1 MENNQEVKKFKTKA
15 EYVQLM
21 KREFCEVE
29 SIMENVA
36 ELKAQAK
43 EAGYDATLLAKIA
56 KSMAENRVDEVLEK
70 NEIFASLVQE
80 VREIESE
87 RRYSTKKVY

>member
-1 MENNQEVKKFKTKA
+1 MTQEVKKTKA
-15 EYVQLM
+15 ELVEAM

-36 ELKAQAK
+36 ELKAQAM

-70 NEIFASLVQE
+70 NEIFATLVEE
-80 VREIESE
+80 VR
-87 RRYSTKKVY
+87 STY

>member
-1 MENNQEVKKFKTKA
+1 MENQEVKKTKA
-15 EYVQLM
+15 ELVEAM

-36 ELKAQAK
+36 ELKGQAK

-70 NEIFASLVQE
+70 NEIFATLVEE
-80 VREIESE
+80 VRNS
-87 RRYSTKKVY
+87 

>member
-1 MENNQEVKKFKTKA
+1 MTEEVKKTKA
-15 EYVQLM
+15 ELVEAM

-70 NEIFASLVQE
+70 NEIFANLVQE
-80 VREIESE
+80 VREN
-87 RRYSTKKVY
+87 

>member
-1 MENNQEVKKFKTKA
+1 MENQEVKKTKA
-15 EYVQLM
+15 EFVQAM
-21 KREFCEVE
+21 KREFYEVE

-70 NEIFASLVQE
+70 NEIFASLVEE
-80 VREIESE
+80 VRSN
-87 RRYSTKKVY
+87 

>member
-1 MENNQEVKKFKTKA
+1 MTEEVKKTKA
-15 EYVQLM
+15 ELVQAM

-70 NEIFASLVQE
+70 NEIFANLVDE
-80 VREIESE
+80 VRNS
-87 RRYSTKKVY
+87 

>member
-1 MENNQEVKKFKTKA
+1 MTEKVKKTKA
-15 EYVQLM
+15 DLVEAM

-70 NEIFASLVQE
+70 NEIFASLVDE
-80 VREIESE
+80 VRNS
-87 RRYSTKKVY
+87 

>member
-1 MENNQEVKKFKTKA
+1 MENQEVKKTKA
-15 EYVQLM
+15 ELVQAM

-70 NEIFASLVQE
+70 NEIFATLVEE
-80 VREIESE
+80 VRNS
-87 RRYSTKKVY
+87 

>member
-1 MENNQEVKKFKTKA
+1 MENKEVKKFKTKA

-21 KREFCEVE
+21 KREFTEIE

-70 NEIFASLVQE
+70 NEIFASLVDE
-80 VREIESE
+80 VRNS
-87 RRYSTKKVY
+87 

>member
-1 MENNQEVKKFKTKA
+1 MENQEVKKKTKA
-15 EYVQLM
+15 EFVQAM
-21 KREFCEVE
+21 KREFYEVE

-36 ELKAQAK
+36 ELKGQAK

-70 NEIFASLVQE
+70 NEIFATLVEE
-80 VREIESE
+80 VRNS
-87 RRYSTKKVY
+87 

>member
-1 MENNQEVKKFKTKA
+1 MTEEVKKTKA

-21 KREFCEVE
+21 KREFTEIE

-70 NEIFASLVQE
+70 NEIFASLVDE
-80 VREIESE
+80 VRNG
-87 RRYSTKKVY
+87 

>member
-1 MENNQEVKKFKTKA
+1 MENQEVKKFKTKA
-15 EYVQLM
+15 EYVQFM
-21 KREFCEVE
+21 KREFTEIE

-56 KSMAENRVDEVLEK
+56 RAMAENKVDDVLEK
-70 NEIFASLVQE
+70 NEVFASLVDE
-80 VREIESE
+80 VRSE
-87 RRYSTKKVY
+87 Y

>member
-29 SIMENVA
+29 SIMESVS

-56 KSMAENRVDEVLEK
+56 KSMAENKVDEVLEK
-70 NEIFASLVQE
+70 NEIFATLVEE
-80 VREIESE
+80 VRNS
-87 RRYSTKKVY
+87 

>member
-1 MENNQEVKKFKTKA
+1 MENQEVKKTKA
-15 EYVQLM
+15 ELVQAM

-43 EAGYDATLLAKIA
+43 EAGLDATLLTKVAKA
-56 KSMAENRVDEVLEK
+56 LAESRADEVIEK
-70 NEIFASLVQE
+70 NEIFADTVE
-80 VREIESE
+80 EIRSS
-87 RRYSTKKVY
+87 Y

>member
-1 MENNQEVKKFKTKA
+1 MTEEVKKTKA
-15 EYVQLM
+15 ELVQAM

-43 EAGYDATLLAKIA
+43 EAGYDVTLLAKIA

-70 NEIFASLVQE
+70 NEIFASLVGE
-80 VREIESE
+80 VRNS
-87 RRYSTKKVY
+87 

>member
-1 MENNQEVKKFKTKA
+1 MTEEVKKTKA
-15 EYVQLM
+15 ELVEAM

-70 NEIFASLVQE
+70 NEIFANLVDE
-80 VREIESE
+80 VRNS
-87 RRYSTKKVY
+87 

>member
-1 MENNQEVKKFKTKA
+1 MTEEVKKTKA
-15 EYVQLM
+15 ELVEAM

-80 VREIESE
+80 VREN
-87 RRYSTKKVY
+87 

>member
-1 MENNQEVKKFKTKA
+1 MENNQEVQKKTKA
-15 EYVQLM
+15 EFVQAM
-21 KREFCEVE
+21 KREFYEVE

-70 NEIFASLVQE
+70 NEIFASLVDE
-80 VREIESE
+80 VRNS
-87 RRYSTKKVY
+87 

>member
-1 MENNQEVKKFKTKA
+1 MENQEEKKKKTKA
-15 EYVQLM
+15 EFVQAM

-56 KSMAENRVDEVLEK
+56 KAMAENKVDDVLEK
-70 NEIFASLVQE
+70 NEVFASLVDE
-80 VREIESE
+80 VRSE
-87 RRYSTKKVY
+87 Y

>member
-1 MENNQEVKKFKTKA
+1 MENQEVKKFKTKA
-15 EYVQLM
+15 EYVQFM
-21 KREFCEVE
+21 KREFTEIE

-70 NEIFASLVQE
+70 NEIFATLVEE
-80 VREIESE
+80 VRNS
-87 RRYSTKKVY
+87 

>member
-1 MENNQEVKKFKTKA
+1 MENQEAKKFKTKA

-70 NEIFASLVQE
+70 NEIFANLVDE
-80 VREIESE
+80 VRNS
-87 RRYSTKKVY
+87 

>member
-1 MENNQEVKKFKTKA
+1 MTEEVKKTKA
-15 EYVQLM
+15 ELVEAM

-70 NEIFASLVQE
+70 NEIFASLVDE
-80 VREIESE
+80 VRNS
-87 RRYSTKKVY
+87 